1 MREALRKRTAFC
13 KRQYLAANSLTA
25 YATGIR
31 AFVLFMLFYFPG
43 VPVMPV
49 TDEHLADFV
58 CFLSE
63 AIAPQSIKIYIYG
76 VRAFHLC
83 HGFAFQP
90 RAQRFPVW
98 RAMQGVKRIMAP

>member
-1 MREALRKRTAFC
+1 M
-13 KRQYLAANSLTA
+13 
-25 YATGIR
+25 TGIR

-83 HGFAFQP
+83 HGFAFQAW
-90 RAQRFPVW
+90 AQRFPVW
-98 RAMQGVKRIMAP
+98 RAMQGVKRIYGTMTTSGYPGVHSSTTIYDP